1 MQVIDF
7 KDEVTVEVLLLYIV
21 QSGGSVANEHPHI
34 IMPRT
39 TLEESS
45 AFTKDTISRC
55 LSQGL
60 IKEVPFVSRA
70 SEYHITRKGRAYLR
84 SSGKANDLING
95 SV

>member
-21 QSGGSVANEHPHI
+21 QSGGSVANENPHI

-45 AFTKDTISRC
+45 AFTKDTINRC